1 MTDRDNEGGPAGWG
15 PAPPASS
22 DHPPQVARASPGWYP
37 DPWSKGQHRY
47 WNGQVWTGDAFPH
60 GPSPHG
66 PAEPW
71 PGSSAGPGSG
81 PSYEPVVPAYLT
93 SSGDEPPD
101 RTVAPPPPAWSPPT
115 ASGFPVNPP
124 TTPNLPVPAEPRPR
138 PPRRQVVAILL
149 LVPLIVGLSSFAG
162 FYLANR
168 GRSKAAAQSSPPA
181 TTAPS
186 VPGAVPGT
194 VLPPGL
200 SGLGLTQNDV
210 GSGVTVQELENG
222 NQVSAQAATLDL
234 CNGTFPSESLRTAR
248 LQVVA
253 VDDQGNSVLSTETVT
268 YSTAAATAQAFSE
281 LASTAT
287 KCPATPVTSPIGE
300 QTVTTHFNPPPD
312 GAWPQVATVQRLA
325 FDFNTTDQ
333 SGQSQRSL
341 AVYLRRGRVLLGVY
355 FNQPDAAQPSV
366 AGQTTIPGIVNI
378 FATRMAQLPASLVN
392 G

>member
-1 MTDRDNEGGPAGWG
+1 M
-15 PAPPASS
+15 
-22 DHPPQVARASPGWYP
+22 
-37 DPWSKGQHRY
+37 
-47 WNGQVWTGDAFPH
+47 
-60 GPSPHG
+60 
-66 PAEPW
+66 
-71 PGSSAGPGSG
+71 
-81 PSYEPVVPAYLT
+81 
-93 SSGDEPPD
+93 
-101 RTVAPPPPAWSPPT
+101 
-115 ASGFPVNPP
+115 
-124 TTPNLPVPAEPRPR
+124 PAEPRPR